1 MNKKLFLISAIA
13 CCCSLSSCDMDL
25 TPETNIATDESVRNV
40 GDCEKYSN
48 LFHAE
53 WRGYIQGSIAATE
66 LVQSGQVVATPD
78 YGNNYGSFYRWD
90 FQITDGTIQ
99 SCWSSNYN
107 YIANAN
113 LLIQKAA
120 LLLEDPQISDAD
132 KQEIKLYM
140 GHAYFSRAMAYRE
153 LALHFCKDYN
163 PSTAAREYGVPLV
176 DTYNPGPN
184 AETYPGRSSLQETY
198 QHIVNDLT
206 KAEEYVTT
214 AGVVNSTKITADVVQ
229 VLKARVALDMEDYT
243 TAANVAQAL
252 INKGTYTL
260 ISNPAQYK
268 DMWLNDTGTEAIWQF
283 YMELKNEEGP
293 TALGNMLSGI
303 IDKFARPSYMASKK
317 VTDLYDTE
325 NDIRYGAY
333 FKTDTIDAQTVPDFV
348 GTYCNKWPGNPAL
361 YTGKPNNMNKT
372 KAMRISEMYL
382 LAAEAYAKSGN
393 QQAAC
398 GLLNDLRKARISGWT
413 DQTYSGDALMKEI
426 QDERTRELF
435 AEGFRFSDMKR
446 WGIGFSRSVAEDAP
460 VANYVATQGNDLT
473 KDASDHMW
481 VWPIPKDEIDA
492 NPQIKGQQN
501 EGY

>member
-99 SCWSSNYN
+99 SYWSSNYN

-120 LLLEDPQISDAD
+120 LLLEDPQISDAN
-132 KQEIKLYM
+132 KQQIKLYM
-140 GHAYFSRAMAYRE
+140 GHAYFSRAMAY
-153 LALHFCKDYN
+153 
-163 PSTAAREYGVPLV
+163 
-176 DTYNPGPN
+176 
-184 AETYPGRSSLQETY
+184 
-198 QHIVNDLT
+198 
-206 KAEEYVTT
+206 
-214 AGVVNSTKITADVVQ
+214 
-229 VLKARVALDMEDYT
+229 DMEDYT

-293 TALGNMLSGI
+293 TALGSMLSGI

-382 LAAEAYAKSGN
+382 LGAEAYAKAGN
-393 QQAAC
+393 EGAAC

>member
-132 KQEIKLYM
+132 KQQIKLYM
-140 GHAYFSRAMAYRE
+140 GHAYFSRAMAYCE

-293 TALGNMLSGI
+293 TDLGSMLSGI

-382 LAAEAYAKSGN
+382 IRSEAIYRGATVSGVTAIDDLNRVATNRNAEAYATVTLDNLFEES
-393 QQAAC
+393 
-398 GLLNDLRKARISGWT
+398 RK
-413 DQTYSGDALMKEI
+413 EF
-426 QDERTRELF
+426 LF
-435 AEGFRFSDMKR
+435 EGHVFFDMKR
-446 WGIGFSRSVAEDAP
+446 LQKSLVRTDYDLDP
-460 VANYVATQGNDLT
+460 LT
-473 KDASDHMW
+473 KNIDFPSYRWAL
-481 VWPIPKDEIDA
+481 PIPENDILYNDNMDQ
-492 NPQIKGQQN
+492 NP
-501 EGY
+501 GYQSK

>member
-1 MNKKLFLISAIA
+1 M
-13 CCCSLSSCDMDL
+13 
-25 TPETNIATDESVRNV
+25 
-40 GDCEKYSN
+40 
-48 LFHAE
+48 
-53 WRGYIQGSIAATE
+53 
-66 LVQSGQVVATPD
+66 
-78 YGNNYGSFYRWD
+78 
-90 FQITDGTIQ
+90 
-99 SCWSSNYN
+99 
-107 YIANAN
+107 
-113 LLIQKAA
+113 
-120 LLLEDPQISDAD
+120 
-132 KQEIKLYM
+132 
-140 GHAYFSRAMAYRE
+140 
-153 LALHFCKDYN
+153 
-163 PSTAAREYGVPLV
+163 
-176 DTYNPGPN
+176 
-184 AETYPGRSSLQETY
+184 
-198 QHIVNDLT
+198 NDLT

-214 AGVVNSTKITADVVQ
+214 AGKVNSTKITADVVQ

-382 LAAEAYAKSGN
+382 LGAEAYAKAGN
-393 QQAAC
+393 EGAAC